1 MVVKVETLKAMDAFS
16 DMDDAE
22 LKVKLQAIET
32 LIRAY
37 TNNNF
42 QNRAMRIEAESVD
55 GHIVG
60 TSPFFKVGDTLQIS
74 QSLVNDGL
82 FVITRIANG
91 MTCVDG
97 DLFDYPLN
105 TVTKVQYPV
114 DIQKGVIDLMLWEKE
129 NRSKV
134 GVKSETLSRH
144 SVTYYD
150 QDANNSKMGYPV
162 ALLGFLKPYIKAR
175 F

>member
-1 MVVKVETLKAMDAFS
+1 MIVKLETLKAMEQFS
-16 DMDDAE
+16 GVSDEE
-22 LKVKLQAIET
+22 LTTKLKAIEN

-42 QNRAMRIEAESVD
+42 QNRAMRIEAESSG
-55 GHIVG
+55 GHIAG
-60 TSPFFKVGDTLQIS
+60 TSPFFKVGDTVEVS

-82 FVITRIANG
+82 FEITEIANG
-91 MTCVDG
+91 NTVLDG
-97 DLFDYPLN
+97 DLYDYPLN
-105 TVTKVQYPV
+105 TVTKVLYPV
-114 DIQKGVIDLMLWEKE
+114 DVQKGVIDLMLWEKE

-134 GVKSETLSRH
+134 GIKSETLSRH

-162 ALLGFLKPYIKAR
+162 ALLGFLKPYMKAR